1 MHSDAASQG
10 GRMVGHGLQ
19 STMMSVLLSSTF
31 QIQSKYVR
39 YFQSGHRR
47 YLLRAIAALHSACA
61 AKPATAFVVVS
72 RADSTV
78 KTRAVKTRAET
89 VKYSF
94 THATAYTVD
103 ADVSADV
110 QPCSPK
116 GAKVSHSAG
125 AAPYGAPGD
134 CSSSGVAARRPSDTQ
149 TAPSASRR

>member
-1 MHSDAASQG
+1 MHSDAVSQG

-19 STMMSVLLSSTF
+19 STMISVLLSSTF

-47 YLLRAIAALHSACA
+47 YLLRAITHRAGLLA
-61 AKPATAFVVVS
+61 
-72 RADSTV
+72 RADAKSSRSSCKLTAV

-89 VKYSF
+89 AKYSLS
-94 THATAYTVD
+94 HATAYTVD

-116 GAKVSHSAG
+116 GAKVSHLSLIHI
-125 AAPYGAPGD
+125 
-134 CSSSGVAARRPSDTQ
+134 
-149 TAPSASRR
+149 